1 MTQRCVKLNRKGSK
15 TTGIEPFVIE
25 CMCLRLKEKE
35 ALSYLDDRGYSISAK
50 EYYRIKQ
57 EVKDSSNKRL
67 NHIASEEFLMQHLD
81 RIENLKT
88 IEGELWNQF
97 HIEKSPINKSKIL
110 MHIADIQQYL
120 AAFYDSTSFIMQQGA
135 RIRKQQQS
143 KEVNNG

>member
-1 MTQRCVKLNRKGSK
+1 MHRKVTK
-15 TTGIEPFVIE
+15 TTGIEPYIIE
-25 CMCLRLKEKE
+25 CICLRLKEKE
-35 ALSYLDDRGYSISAK
+35 ALSYLDDRGGYSISAK
-50 EYYRIKQ
+50 EYYRLKQ
-57 EVKDSSNKRL
+57 EVKDSSHKRL
-67 NHIASEEFLMQHLD
+67 NHIASSEFLLQHLD

-110 MHIADIQQYL
+110 MNIADIQTFLSSY
-120 AAFYDSTSFIMQQGA
+120 YDSTQFVMQSAA